1 MQWVNANPKKENKM
15 LKKSD
20 LSMVLSK
27 LCIFIYSVIIY
38 YGIRYN

>member
-20 LSMVLSK
+20 SNMVLSK
-27 LCIFIYSVIIY
+27 LCIFIYSIIIY
-38 YGIRYN
+38 YKIRYT